1 MAVDLGHAAAFGTV
15 PETAIALLQPTLDGE
30 RTLVGIRGEL
40 RFCLAALR
48 RDAGD
53 AGAWMAFGSR
63 RRGGRRAYGDQLSPR
78 EAEVA
83 RLAGAGRRNREIAEA
98 LFISTRT
105 VEAHVASALRKL
117 GVGSRQ
123 ALAGPGPAL
132 TARAMVV
139 R

>member
-1 MAVDLGHAAAFGTV
+1 M
-15 PETAIALLQPTLDGE
+15 
-30 RTLVGIRGEL
+30 
-40 RFCLAALR
+40 
-48 RDAGD
+48 
-53 AGAWMAFGSR
+53 GSQ

-83 RLAGAGRRNREIAEA
+83 RLAGAGRRNREIADT

-117 GVGSRQ
+117 GVDSRH
-123 ALAGPGPAL
+123 ALAGPEA
-132 TARAMVV
+132 ARALDG

>member
-1 MAVDLGHAAAFGTV
+1 
-15 PETAIALLQPTLDGE
+15 
-30 RTLVGIRGEL
+30 
-40 RFCLAALR
+40 
-48 RDAGD
+48 
-53 AGAWMAFGSR
+53 
-63 RRGGRRAYGDQLSPR
+63 
-78 EAEVA
+78 VA

-123 ALAGPGPAL
+123 ALAGPEA
-132 TARAMVV
+132 ARAMVV